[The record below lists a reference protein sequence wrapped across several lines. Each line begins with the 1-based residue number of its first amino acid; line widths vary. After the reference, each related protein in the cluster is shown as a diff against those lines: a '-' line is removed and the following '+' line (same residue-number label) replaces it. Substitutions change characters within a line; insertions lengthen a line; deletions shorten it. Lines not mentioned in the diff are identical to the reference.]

1 MANRSY
7 LYSTNIAP
15 GPDAVAQG
23 RKLIGI
29 SEYAYDI
36 PIVFKLLLSASTRT
50 CPSSIWDE
58 DGDTA
63 LLGDYDAGVANL
75 QAFFAQIKEPAA
87 QSMMAEALEFL
98 RRPEN
103 RNPFFVLECGEI
115 FEMGDMPDEQQNQ
128 RLLGQIQN
136 LQPEIDAALQSVQK
150 FGTAAPATPQS
161 APKKPG
167 LLARLFG
174 FDSPAPPARPAPDPM
189 QPIRA
194 LGLGLWSNYLYF
206 DFSDANAAVDKA

>member
-36 PIVFKLLLSASTRT
+36 PIVFKLLLSGNTRT

>member
-50 CPSSIWDE
+50 CPSSIWSSDE
-58 DGDTA
+58 DMT
-63 LLGDYDAGVANL
+63 LIGDYDAGVARL
-75 QAFFAQIKEPAA
+75 QDFFAQIKEPAA
-87 QSMMAEALEFL
+87 QPMMAEALEFL

-103 RNPFFVLECGEI
+103 RNPYFVLECGEI
-115 FEMGDMPDEQQNQ
+115 FEMMDTPIGEQNQ
-128 RLLGQIQN
+128 QLLGQIRN
-136 LQPEIDAALQSVQK
+136 LQPEIDAALQSMQQ
-150 FGTAAPATPQS
+150 FGTAVPTAPQA

-167 LLARLFG
+167 FLARLFG
-174 FDSPAPPARPAPDPM
+174 FDSPAPPTRPAPDPM